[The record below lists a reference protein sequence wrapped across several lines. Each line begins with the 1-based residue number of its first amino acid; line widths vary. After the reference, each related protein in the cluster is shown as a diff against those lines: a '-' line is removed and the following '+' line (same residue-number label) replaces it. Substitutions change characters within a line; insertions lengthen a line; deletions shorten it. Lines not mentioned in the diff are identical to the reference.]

1 MTQDSK
7 LFDDLA
13 KLASGALGTMAGLRH
28 EMEAQFRE
36 RLQRLLADADLVP
49 REEFEA
55 VKEMAAKAR
64 EEQERLVARVAANGT
79 ARGGDACAAGARTG
93 ERGVARDLRRS

>member
-64 EEQERLVARVAANGT
+64 EEQERLAARVAALEEALGRKGA
-79 ARGGDACAAGARTG
+79 AR
-93 ERGVARDLRRS
+93 EPRRRRNDEPAEQE